1 MTQNPQ
7 NETTEPMDDEAVEAV
22 EAEVVDDV
30 DDDEAVA
37 GQAGGDT
44 GPADN
49 SDSKV
54 DDKDQIAQLQS
65 QLADTKDKYVRLK
78 AEWDNYRKR
87 TAAERAEERSRANER
102 LVTNLL
108 QVLDDMERAIDN
120 ASGNEDDPML
130 AGVKAIYSK
139 MTDVLTREG
148 LEAIDPKAG
157 DPFDIESH
165 NAVAKVDDS
174 TVPEESICQV
184 YQKGYKMGGKLLRTA
199 MVTVTTGGPKRQKP
213 TEE

>member
-1 MTQNPQ
+1 
-7 NETTEPMDDEAVEAV
+7 MDDEAVEAV

-44 GPADN
+44 TGPADN

-54 DDKDQIAQLQS
+54 DDKDQIAQLQA